1 MTEISFQLN
10 GQQVTVQAE
19 PREQLADVL
28 RDRLG
33 LTGTHKA
40 CEQGACGACTVH
52 VDGSPVLSCLM
63 FAVQAAG
70 SSVTTIEGVGSA
82 TRLAPIQRA
91 MSEHHGLQC
100 GFCTPGV
107 VMQALDVIGRAN
119 GGGLTPERVRHE
131 MSGNLCRCTGYVSI
145 VDAVCDVAAKNVQ
158 AAVVEENE
166 PIQAE
171 VS

>member
-1 MTEISFQLN
+1 MTEISMRVN
-10 GQQVTVQAE
+10 GEEVAVRVE
-19 PREQLADVL
+19 PREHLADVL

-63 FAVQAAG
+63 YAVQAAG
-70 SSVTTIEGVGSA
+70 SSVTTVEGVGSA
-82 TRLAPIQRA
+82 TEFAPIQRA
-91 MSEHHGLQC
+91 MSQHHGLQC
-100 GFCTPGV
+100 GFCTPGMI
-107 VMQALDVIGRAN
+107 MQALDVIGRGN
-119 GGGLTPERVRHE
+119 GGLTPERVRHE

-145 VDAVCDVAAKNVQ
+145 VDAVCDAATESASA
-158 AAVVEENE
+158 AAVDEIEST
-166 PIQAE
+166 QAE